1 MKKLEILTKIEPIL
15 YQKTYKEVSL
25 QEIAN
30 VLEIKKSG
38 LYYYFDS
45 KEALYLEILE
55 YSFEK
60 YHWFI
65 QQIMKNWKD
74 DNFLELLEK
83 FINYTKTEKNVFS
96 QVSGL
101 GYFEEK
107 NILAFIKEHQ
117 KIIFSEIHTIFSK
130 EKWFSEEK
138 TFLFLTLITD
148 IFHKKSMYGDCKIDE
163 KKIGKTIEELFFP
176 EAP

>member
-1 MKKLEILTKIEPIL
+1 
-15 YQKTYKEVSL
+15 
-25 QEIAN
+25 
-30 VLEIKKSG
+30 
-38 LYYYFDS
+38 
-45 KEALYLEILE
+45 
-55 YSFEK
+55 
-60 YHWFI
+60 
-65 QQIMKNWKD
+65 MKNWKD

-130 EKWFSEEK
+130 EK
-138 TFLFLTLITD
+138 
-148 IFHKKSMYGDCKIDE
+148 
-163 KKIGKTIEELFFP
+163 
-176 EAP
+176 